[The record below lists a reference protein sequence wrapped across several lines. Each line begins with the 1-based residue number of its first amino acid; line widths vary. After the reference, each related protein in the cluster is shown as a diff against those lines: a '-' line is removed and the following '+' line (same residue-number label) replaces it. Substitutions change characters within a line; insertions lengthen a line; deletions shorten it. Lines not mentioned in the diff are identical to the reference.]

1 VAHCGSHHKEHFKRV
16 HRHVTIHRFSEP
28 QINAISMQ
36 HATYAAYHTH
46 LSNTCTLAAR
56 EQQANHEIQAM
67 VGRIV
72 LHLIGDVVA
81 YVDDANVLSV

>member
-1 VAHCGSHHKEHFKRV
+1 
-16 HRHVTIHRFSEP
+16 
-28 QINAISMQ
+28 MQ
-36 HATYAAYHTH
+36 HITRTSAIHAPQQHT
-46 LSNTCTLAAR
+46 R
-56 EQQANHEIQAM
+56 EQQANREIQAM